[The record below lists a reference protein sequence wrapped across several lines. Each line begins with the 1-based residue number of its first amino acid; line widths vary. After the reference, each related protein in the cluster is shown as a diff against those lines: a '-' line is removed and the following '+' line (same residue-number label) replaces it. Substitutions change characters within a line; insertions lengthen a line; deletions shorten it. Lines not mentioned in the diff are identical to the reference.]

1 MIRPKTLALVTAL
14 VTGAALVPPTV
25 RAQQPPSR
33 TADSAPAATASATKI
48 SRGDRNALSDIAQA
62 NMAEI
67 EAGKLALQKAQN
79 ANVKHFAQMMVD
91 DHTKGLK
98 DVQQVAQAKG
108 VELPTEPS
116 RAQKGEVKGLSSL
129 DAKEFDRE
137 YMAKAGIGDHR
148 KVQGMLQKV
157 SKNAKDSDVKQLAT
171 QMLPVVEGH
180 LAEAQSMARNGK

>member
-48 SRGDRNALSDIAQA
+48 SRGDRNALRDIAQA

-67 EAGKLALQKAQN
+67 ETGNLALQKAQN

-116 RAQKGEVKGLSSL
+116 RAQKGE
-129 DAKEFDRE
+129 
-137 YMAKAGIGDHR
+137 
-148 KVQGMLQKV
+148 
-157 SKNAKDSDVKQLAT
+157 
-171 QMLPVVEGH
+171 
-180 LAEAQSMARNGK
+180 